1 MCLSAVSEA
10 KQNLHP
16 LPERAVLIKCFYTL
30 ILDTFYQMKI
40 SRPLCQFRFG
50 PPPSPSGY
58 FEIEKILQDSK
69 ISDKLLR
76 LLSPVTTLGNSLIS
90 SVI

>member
-50 PPPSPSGY
+50 PPSPSGY